1 MLVLIEDSRLPDISC
16 RGSVMRHEK
25 LRRFLEGYK
34 DKFMIQTVVGTTR
47 GDTDGSS
54 VHWEKGPG
62 MWQLLAVW
70 AIAAMEQWI

>member
-1 MLVLIEDSRLPDISC
+1 MLVFIEDSRLPDISW

-34 DKFMIQTVVGTTR
+34 DNFMIQTLVGTSR
-47 GDTDGSS
+47 GGTDGST
-54 VHWEKGPG
+54 VHWEKGPR
-62 MWQLLAVW
+62 MWQLLAAW